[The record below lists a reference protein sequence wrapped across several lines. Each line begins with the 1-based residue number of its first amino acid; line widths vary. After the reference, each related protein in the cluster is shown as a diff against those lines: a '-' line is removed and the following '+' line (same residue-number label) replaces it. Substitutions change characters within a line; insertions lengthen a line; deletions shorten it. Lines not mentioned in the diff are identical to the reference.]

1 MSVSGEETRTLG
13 DIERET
19 RSAER
24 NRSRV
29 EESIRHYFGAL
40 AYTRGDALECLVVLV
55 MSKLPPTA
63 SPGHA
68 IAAARG
74 LLDSWLRKLTVAR
87 VFGQTVTSEMC
98 RAALITIDVG
108 QHWPAALLTD
118 DPPAEFI
125 TAFHDALPIALPVER
140 GLPMPAQSFKAWE
153 GARRGPPSQSQSRTQ
168 WRRAAVFGLTLV
180 TTAVAT
186 YTMARVFSPGGISAI
201 EYGLMVLFVL
211 NFFWIAL
218 TMWTGVLGLIARVT
232 GRLPD
237 GLRWPEGAG
246 ELPRTAVLIPAYN
259 EDPVR
264 IFSAVTAIYKSLRAT
279 GQLAAF
285 DFFVLSD
292 STQAS
297 AWVAE
302 EILWDETRRRLRAT
316 GRLFYRR
323 RFDNTARK
331 AGNIAEFCARWGG
344 HYEAMLVLDAD
355 SLMEGET
362 IVQMVRV
369 MGANPH
375 VGLLQTIPQ
384 LINKNTLF
392 ARAQQFAG
400 RVYGPVLASG
410 LAEWYGG
417 DANYWGHNALIRV
430 RAFADHAGMPII
442 AGRPPFGGHILSHDF
457 VEAALMRRAGW
468 GVYLLPQLGGSF
480 EESPPSLIDHAQRDR
495 RWCQGNLQHLAV
507 IGAAGLHPLSRFHLA
522 TGIMSYLASPLWL
535 GFIVVGILAAL
546 QAKFELPQ
554 YFFPNRTP
562 YPVWHVIDPEL
573 AITLFSFT
581 LAVLLAPKLL
591 GWLALALRPPEAARF
606 GGRVRAFANV
616 LLETLYSALI
626 APVQMLFQSRFV
638 FDVLLGRDSGWKS
651 QTRDEH
657 GLTFAE
663 AWQRHKHHCAAGV
676 VLAVAA
682 YAVNPSLLAWMTP
695 ALAGMVLAAP
705 VSYFG
710 SRLNIGLAAKARR
723 WLLIPEEVQEPE
735 ILRRAVKAAAQMPPV
750 PDTGLSAV
758 VHDNRIGNLHLA
770 LLSQYAPV
778 QASDLM
784 AIAHYRAHNLAR
796 RESLDD
802 AFDQRLQVGALAD
815 RQTVRKLRRE
825 RGKFRE

>member
-1 MSVSGEETRTLG
+1 MMSTQPAMVALS
-13 DIERET
+13 EREM
-19 RSAER
+19 RISKR
-24 NRSRV
+24 NQARV
-29 EESIRHYFGAL
+29 EEAIRNYFAAL
-40 AYTRGDALECLVVLV
+40 AYTSGQDLERLVALVT
-55 MSKLPPTA
+55 SRLPATA

-68 IAAARG
+68 VAAARG
-74 LLDSWLRKLTVAR
+74 LLDSWLRKLTIAHVK
-87 VFGQTVTSEMC
+87 GPTVTLEMC
-98 RAALITIDVG
+98 RAALIAIDVG
-108 QHWPAALLTD
+108 KHWPTALLTD
-118 DPPAEFI
+118 GPATEFL
-125 TAFHDALPIALPVER
+125 TAFYVALPIALPPKC
-140 GLPMPAQSFKAWE
+140 GLSMPRQSFKAW
-153 GARRGPPSQSQSRTQ
+153 GKASPRAAAQKSYAV
-168 WRRAAVFGLTLV
+168 WRRCVMFALTFA
-180 TTAVAT
+180 TTSVAT

-201 EYGLMVLFVL
+201 EGVLMVLFAL

-218 TMWTGVLGLIARVT
+218 TMWTGLLGLIARVR

-237 GLRWPEGAG
+237 GLQWPAPEI

-279 GQLAAF
+279 GHLAAF

-292 STQAS
+292 STQAA
-297 AWVAE
+297 AWIAE
-302 EILWDETRRRLRAT
+302 EILWDQTRRRLRAT

-323 RFDNTARK
+323 RFENTARK
-331 AGNIAEFCARWGG
+331 AGNIAEFCERWGG

-369 MGANPH
+369 LAANPH

-430 RAFADHAGMPII
+430 RAFADHAGMPTID
-442 AGRPPFGGHILSHDF
+442 GRPPFGGHILSHDF

-480 EESPPSLIDHAQRDR
+480 EESPPSLLDHAQRDR

-522 TGIMSYLASPLWL
+522 TGIMAYLASPLWL

-546 QAKFELPQ
+546 QTKFELPQ

-562 YPVWHVIDPEL
+562 YPVWQVIDSEL
-573 AITLFSFT
+573 AINLFGAT
-581 LAVLLAPKLL
+581 LAVLLAPKFF
-591 GWLALALRPPEAARF
+591 GWLAIAVRPREAALF
-606 GGRVRAFANV
+606 GGRGRALLNV
-616 LLETLYSALI
+616 AIETLFSALL

-638 FDVLLGRDSGWKS
+638 FDVLLGRDSGWKT
-651 QTRDEH
+651 QARDEH
-657 GLTFAE
+657 GIPFKA
-663 AWQRHKHHCAAGV
+663 AWQRHKHHCATGL
-676 VLAVAA
+676 VLAIAA
-682 YAVNPSLLAWMTP
+682 YTVNPWLLAWMMP
-695 ALAGMVLAAP
+695 ALVGMMLAAP
-705 VSYFG
+705 VSYVS
-710 SRLNIGLAAKARR
+710 SRLNIGLAAKTWR

-735 ILRRAVKAAAQMPPV
+735 ILRRAVRAAAQMPAAIN
-750 PDTGLSAV
+750 TGLTAV
-758 VHDNRIGNLHLA
+758 IHDNRIGNLHLA
-770 LLSQYAPV
+770 LLSQYAPAL
-778 QASDLM
+778 ASDAM
-784 AIAHYRAHNLAR
+784 AIAHYRAHNLGR
-796 RESLDD
+796 RETLDD